1 MDIPS
6 QKTDRKKP
14 ISDIASE
21 CFMLILQ
28 LRSTNNYGNPESL
41 KSHLTEMFER
51 LEREARG
58 AGIDNE
64 KILKAKF
71 ALVAFLDETIISS
84 SWNQKEI
91 WLAEPLQI
99 KMFDTFNA
107 GEEFFTYLEELRQ
120 RSSANKDI
128 LEIYYL
134 CLALGFKGKYQLQSP
149 ELLRRVID
157 DLNMELHP
165 EMYQAIDAISPNA
178 KPSDTV
184 VMSSRGGLPIWVYPV
199 SAVVIFLIFYVIM
212 SLSAT
217 GTAGDIIDSLKKLI
231 GS

>member
-6 QKTDRKKP
+6 QKSGKKKP
-14 ISDIASE
+14 VSEIASE
-21 CFMLILQ
+21 CLMLILQ

-41 KSHLTEMFER
+41 KSHLNEMFER
-51 LEREARG
+51 FEREARG

-84 SWNQKEI
+84 SWNQKET

-107 GEEFFTYLEELRQ
+107 GEEFFNYLEELRQ
-120 RSSANKDI
+120 RSSTNKDV

-165 EMYQAIDAISPNA
+165 EMYQSIDAISPNA

-184 VMSSRGGLPIWVYPV
+184 ITNSGGGLPVWIYPV
-199 SAVVIFLIFYVIM
+199 SAVVLFLIFYVIM

-217 GTAGDIIDSLKKLI
+217 GAANDVIDSIKGLLA
-231 GS
+231 

>member
-6 QKTDRKKP
+6 QKSEKNKP
-14 ISDIASE
+14 MQEIASD
-21 CFMLILQ
+21 CLMLILQ
-28 LRSTNNYGNPESL
+28 LRSTNNYGNPDSL
-41 KSHLTEMFER
+41 SSHLSQLFER
-51 LEREARG
+51 FEREARG

-107 GEEFFTYLEELRQ
+107 GEEFFTYLQELRQ
-120 RSSANKDI
+120 RSSANKDV

-165 EMYQAIDAISPNA
+165 EMYQSIDAISPNA
-178 KPSDTV
+178 KPTDTV
-184 VMSSRGGLPIWVYPV
+184 VLSSGGGIPVWIYPV
-199 SAVVIFLIFYVIM
+199 SAVVLFLIFYVVM
-212 SLSAT
+212 SLSAS
-217 GTAGDIIDSLKKLI
+217 GTANEVIESIKGLLT
-231 GS
+231 

>member
-1 MDIPS
+1 MEIPS
-6 QKTDRKKP
+6 QKSETKKP

-21 CFMLILQ
+21 CLMLILQ
-28 LRSTNNYGNPESL
+28 LRSTNDYGNPDSL
-41 KSHLTEMFER
+41 SSHLAQMFER
-51 LEREARG
+51 FEREARS

-91 WLAEPLQI
+91 WLSEPLQI

-120 RSSANKDI
+120 RSSANKEV

-134 CLALGFKGKYQLQSP
+134 CLALGFKGRYQLQSP

-157 DLNMELHP
+157 DLDMELHP
-165 EMYQAIDAISPNA
+165 EMYQSIDAISPNA

-184 VMSSRGGLPIWVYPV
+184 AINTGGGLPIWIYPA
-199 SAVVIFLIFYVIM
+199 SAVVLFLILYFIL

-217 GTAGDIIDSLKKLI
+217 GSANDVIDSIKGLLA
-231 GS
+231 

>member
-6 QKTDRKKP
+6 QKSERNKP
-14 ISDIASE
+14 IADVASE
-21 CFMLILQ
+21 CLMLILQ

-41 KSHLTEMFER
+41 SSHLSQLFER
-51 LEREARG
+51 FEREARS

-64 KILKAKF
+64 KISKAKF

-120 RSSANKDI
+120 RSSANRDV

-165 EMYQAIDAISPNA
+165 EMYQSIDAISPNA

-184 VMSSRGGLPIWVYPV
+184 VMSSGGGLPVWIYPV
-199 SAVVIFLIFYVIM
+199 SAVVLFLIFYVIL
-212 SLSAT
+212 SLSA
-217 GTAGDIIDSLKKLI
+217 GGSANEVIDSIKGLLT
-231 GS
+231 

>member
-1 MDIPS
+1 MDIPT
-6 QKTDRKKP
+6 QKSERNKP
-14 ISDIASE
+14 IADVASE
-21 CFMLILQ
+21 CLMLILQ

-41 KSHLTEMFER
+41 SSHLSQLFER
-51 LEREARG
+51 FEREARG

-120 RSSANKDI
+120 RSSANRDV

-165 EMYQAIDAISPNA
+165 EMYQSIDSISPNA

-184 VMSSRGGLPIWVYPV
+184 VMSSGGGLPVWIYPV
-199 SAVVIFLIFYVIM
+199 SAVVLFLIFYVIL
-212 SLSAT
+212 SLSASSSANEVIESIKGLLT
-217 GTAGDIIDSLKKLI
+217 
-231 GS
+231 